1 MKKRKGPKESSMPSE
16 KNAEVAGTIYSN
28 VSSGATAYGEEK
40 FHAAR
45 GHGFAAERA
54 NTLFD
59 RYTGHDS
66 CILGDDNAKNG
77 ADRFVDGVEIQSKYC
92 KTGGKCI
99 SECFEDG
106 RFRYIGS
113 DGKPMQIEVPSDK
126 YEAAVQAMQERI
138 RRGEVPGVTD
148 PSEARQ
154 IVRKGHF
161 TYEQAKNIAKA
172 GTVESLTYDAAN
184 GMIIAT
190 SAFGVTAVLT
200 FATSVWN
207 GDAPEVALKNAAYSG
222 LKIGGISFVTAIFAG
237 QLSKAGLNSLLVG
250 SSEAVVRIM
259 GPKTSALLV
268 NALRQGKNI
277 YGAAAMKSASKLLR
291 GNIITGSVSVVI
303 LSAGDVVNIFRGRI
317 SGKQL
322 IKNVTNTASS
332 VAGGTAG
339 WVGGA
344 AAGATIGSA
353 VPVVGTAIGG
363 VIGGLAGAFG
373 GSALAGKVSS
383 AVMDHFI
390 EDDAEKM
397 CHIIEQEL
405 LMLTE
410 KHLVAQSELKTIVE
424 QLSGKLTAKT
434 LKDMYASIDRQ
445 DFARELL
452 LPLFINVENSR
463 KHVRIPCA
471 EHWQKGLALVLEQLI
486 DEAEIVTIEFE

>member
-1 MKKRKGPKESSMPSE
+1 MDSE
-16 KNAEVAGTIYSN
+16 KNKRVSSQRKLKNSQTAGTVYSN
-28 VSSGATAYGEEK
+28 VSSGATVYGEEK
-40 FHAAR
+40 FHAIR

-54 NTLFD
+54 NTLYD
-59 RYTGHDS
+59 RYTGHDAR
-66 CILGDDNAKNG
+66 ILGDDNAKNG
-77 ADRFVDGVEIQSKYC
+77 ADRLVDGVEIQSKYC

-99 SECFEDG
+99 SECFENG
-106 RFRYIGS
+106 QFRYIGS

-126 YEAAVQAMQERI
+126 YESAIQAMQERI
-138 RRGEVPGVTD
+138 RRGEVPGVSD
-148 PSEARQ
+148 PNEAQQ

-184 GMIIAT
+184 GMIIAS

-207 GDAPEVALKNAAYSG
+207 GDTPEIALKNAAYSG
-222 LKIGGISFVTAIFAG
+222 LKVGGISFVTAIFAG

-250 SSEAVVRIM
+250 SSEAVVRVM

-268 NALRQGKNI
+268 NAFRQGKNI

-291 GNIITGSVSVVI
+291 GNIITGSASVVI

-322 IKNVTNTASS
+322 FKNVTNTASS

-339 WVGGA
+339 WVGG
-344 AAGATIGSA
+344 
-353 VPVVGTAIGG
+353 

-373 GSALAGKVSS
+373 GGALAGKASS

-390 EDDAEKM
+390 EDDAEQM

-405 LMLTE
+405 LALTE
-410 KHLVAQSELKTIVE
+410 EHLITQNELKTIVE
-424 QLSGKLTAKT
+424 RLGSSLTAKT
-434 LKDMYASIDRQ
+434 LKDMYASNDRQ
-445 DFARELL
+445 TFARKLL
-452 LPLFINVENSR
+452 LPLFKAVEKER
-463 KHVRIPCA
+463 KPIHIPNA
-471 EHWQKGLALVLEQLI
+471 RYWQKSMELVLEQLNR
-486 DEAEIVTIEFE
+486 ETPVHV